1 MHPAVI
7 KVSPTARPRHREQE
21 IVPGDRSSISSAD
34 LQAMSD
40 PGRFPSSRWLLAIA
54 IGALAARSSTA
65 RADENLLQG
74 PHPFLKD
81 NELSLHVLIAEGQ
94 SDSLSGAKL
103 AVDYGYKLGA
113 GAAPTWLNLE
123 INVEHGGCAP
133 TPNNAPC
140 GSNTGDVVETMAGA
154 KWKLATP
161 IPLVPFFKV
170 AGGLVFAF
178 ANGASDAPGLAIR
191 GGGGVNYFF
200 FDWLGLGIEVGVS
213 LGRIDYDATFQGSHT
228 YSVFD
233 AGGGLE
239 FQF

>member
-1 MHPAVI
+1 MHPAI
-7 KVSPTARPRHREQE
+7 IRVSPNARARHREQE

-40 PGRFPSSRWLLAIA
+40 PRRFPSSRWLWASL
-54 IGALAARSSTA
+54 IGALASLSSTA

-81 NELSLHVLIAEGQ
+81 NELSVHILVAEGR

-103 AVDYGYKLGA
+103 AFDYGYKLGA

-133 TPNNAPC
+133 MPDNGVC
-140 GSNTGDVVETMAGA
+140 GSNTGDVVETLAGA
-154 KWKLATP
+154 KWKFATP
-161 IPLVPFFKV
+161 LPLVPFFKV

-178 ANGASDAPGLAIR
+178 PNGASDAPGLAIR
-191 GGGGVNYFF
+191 AAGGVNYFF
-200 FDWLGLGIEVGVS
+200 FDWLGLGVEVGVS
-213 LGRIDYDATFQGSHT
+213 LGRIDYDATFPGSHT
-228 YSVFD
+228 YSVLD
-233 AGGGLE
+233 LGGGLE